1 MAINNVSAIR
11 VLVVDDSAFMM
22 KVISE
27 ILNSDEEIT
36 TIDTAR
42 NGKEA
47 IEKAI
52 SLKPDIITMDVEM
65 PIMDGITCLK
75 ELSKV
80 CDIPVIMLSSHTKE
94 GAEATINALEHGA
107 IDFITKPSNIF
118 DINSHGKRSELIEK
132 VKVISKLKNRT
143 TIREPKEERQYRGH
157 SEPQKIVR
165 DKDNQSSQI
174 KRIFAI
180 GISTGGPK
188 ALRDVIPQLP
198 GDIPAA
204 FLVVQHMPPGFT
216 KSLAERLDSLSSIKV
231 KEAEDN
237 ETVKAGVVYIAPG
250 DYHMKT
256 ALARDR
262 SIIIKLTKDP
272 PYGSHR
278 PSATVMMES
287 LSETGLANIVGI
299 IMTGMG
305 NDGSEG
311 AKKLKQ
317 ENNGYIIAQ
326 DEKTCTVYGMPKV
339 AVELGIVDEIVPL
352 ERITKKITEIVGV

>member
-1 MAINNVSAIR
+1 MAINNVSAIK
-11 VLVVDDSAFMM
+11 VLVVDDSAFMR
-22 KVISE
+22 KVISD
-27 ILNSDEEIT
+27 ILNSDKEIT

-52 SLKPDIITMDVEM
+52 NLKPDIITMDVEM
-65 PIMDGITCLK
+65 PVMDGITCLK
-75 ELSKV
+75 ELTKV

-118 DINSHGKRSELIEK
+118 DINSDDKRSELLEK
-132 VKVISKLKNRT
+132 VKVISRLKNRMT
-143 TIREPKEERQYRGH
+143 AIVTKEDQQYRVH
-157 SEPQKIVR
+157 SESQKFV
-165 DKDNQSSQI
+165 KNNQSSQI
-174 KRIFAI
+174 KKIVAI

-216 KSLAERLDSLSSIKV
+216 KSLAERLDSLSSVKV

-250 DYHMKT
+250 DYHMKIT
-256 ALARDR
+256 LARDKN
-262 SIIIKLTKDP
+262 IIIKLTKDP

-311 AKKLKQ
+311 AKKLKH

>member
-1 MAINNVSAIR
+1 MAINNVSVIK
-11 VLVVDDSAFMM
+11 VLVVDDSAFMR
-22 KVISE
+22 KVISD

-52 SLKPDIITMDVEM
+52 NLKPDIITMDVEM
-65 PIMDGITCLK
+65 PVMDGITCLK

-80 CDIPVIMLSSHTKE
+80 CSIPVIMLSSHTKE

-118 DINSHGKRSELIEK
+118 HINSEDKKNELLEK
-132 VKVISKLKNRT
+132 VKVISKLKNK
-143 TIREPKEERQYRGH
+143 IAPKEPKEGQQPKSRCEPQIIVKEGH
-157 SEPQKIVR
+157 SHG
-165 DKDNQSSQI
+165 SQI
-174 KRIFAI
+174 KKIVAI

-204 FLVVQHMPPGFT
+204 FLIVQHMPPGFT
-216 KSLAERLDSLSSIKV
+216 KSLAERLDSLSRVRV

-237 ETVKAGVVYIAPG
+237 ETVKSGVVYIAPG
-250 DYHMKT
+250 DYHMKI

-262 SIIIKLTKDP
+262 NIIIKLTKDP
-272 PYGSHR
+272 PYGAHR

-287 LSETGLANIVGI
+287 LSETGLANIVGV

-311 AKKLKQ
+311 AKKLKH

-326 DEKTCTVYGMPKV
+326 DEKTCIVYGMPKV

>member
-1 MAINNVSAIR
+1 MVIKNVSAIR
-11 VLVVDDSAFMM
+11 VLVVDDSAFMRR
-22 KVISE
+22 VISD
-27 ILNSDEEIT
+27 ILDSDEGIK

-47 IEKAI
+47 IEKAVN
-52 SLKPDIITMDVEM
+52 LKPDIITLDVEM
-65 PIMDGITCLK
+65 PVMDGLTCLK
-75 ELSKV
+75 ELSNV
-80 CDIPVIMLSSHTKE
+80 CSIPVIMLSSHTKE

-118 DINSHGKRSELIEK
+118 HMNSLNKRNELIEK
-132 VKVISKLKNRT
+132 VKVIAKLKNNTSSRVH
-143 TIREPKEERQYRGH
+143 KEILDVKSNYKQQKALNKEDNQGSH
-157 SEPQKIVR
+157 LKKIV
-165 DKDNQSSQI
+165 
-174 KRIFAI
+174 AI

-216 KSLAERLDSLSSIKV
+216 KSLAERLDSLSNVRV

-237 ETVKAGVVYIAPG
+237 ETVKPGVVYIAPG
-250 DYHMKT
+250 DYHMKI
-256 ALARDR
+256 ALARDK
-262 SIIIKLTKDP
+262 SLTLKLTKDP
-272 PYGSHR
+272 PYGAHR

-305 NDGSEG
+305 SDGSEG
-311 AKKLKQ
+311 AKRLKE

-326 DEKTCTVYGMPKV
+326 DEKTCIVYGMPKV
-339 AVELGIVDEIVPL
+339 AVELGIVDEVVPL
-352 ERITKKITEIVGV
+352 EMITKKITKIVGV

>member
-1 MAINNVSAIR
+1 MSIKNESVIR
-11 VLVVDDSAFMM
+11 VLVVDDSAFMRR
-22 KVISE
+22 VISD
-27 ILNSDEEIT
+27 ILDSDGDIK

-47 IEKAI
+47 IEKAVN
-52 SLKPDIITMDVEM
+52 LKPDIITLDVEM
-65 PIMDGITCLK
+65 PVMDGLTCLK
-75 ELSKV
+75 ELSNV
-80 CDIPVIMLSSHTKE
+80 CSIPVIMLSSHTKE

-118 DINSHGKRSELIEK
+118 HMNSLNKRNELIEK
-132 VKVISKLKNRT
+132 VKVIAKLKNNTSRAH
-143 TIREPKEERQYRGH
+143 REILEVKNHYEHQKGLNKGNNQGSH
-157 SEPQKIVR
+157 LKKIV
-165 DKDNQSSQI
+165 
-174 KRIFAI
+174 AI

-216 KSLAERLDSLSSIKV
+216 KSLAERLDSLSNVRV

-237 ETVKAGVVYIAPG
+237 EMVRPGVVYIAPG
-250 DYHMKT
+250 DYHMKI
-256 ALARDR
+256 ALARDK
-262 SIIIKLTKDP
+262 SLTIKLTKDP
-272 PYGSHR
+272 PYGAHR

-305 NDGSEG
+305 SDGSEG
-311 AKKLKQ
+311 ARRLKE

-326 DEKTCTVYGMPKV
+326 DEKTCIVYGMPKV
-339 AVELGIVDEIVPL
+339 AVELGIVDEVVPL
-352 ERITKKITEIVGV
+352 EMITKKINEIVGV

>member
-1 MAINNVSAIR
+1 MEIKNVSAIK
-11 VLVVDDSAFMM
+11 VLVVDDSAFMR
-22 KVISE
+22 KVISD
-27 ILNSDEEIT
+27 ILDSDEDIK
-36 TIDTAR
+36 TIDTAK

-52 SLKPDIITMDVEM
+52 NLKPDLITMDVEM
-65 PIMDGITCLK
+65 PVMDGLTCLK

-80 CDIPVIMLSSHTKE
+80 CSIPVIMLSSHTKE

-118 DINSHGKRSELIEK
+118 YINSPDKRNELIEK
-132 VKVISKLKNRT
+132 VKVISKLKSNTSPREHKEVLESKKQHELHKGIT
-143 TIREPKEERQYRGH
+143 KENSQSSHIR
-157 SEPQKIVR
+157 KIV
-165 DKDNQSSQI
+165 
-174 KRIFAI
+174 AI

-188 ALRDVIPQLP
+188 ALRDVIPYLP

-216 KSLAERLDSLSSIKV
+216 KSLAERLNSLSNVRV

-237 ETVKAGVVYIAPG
+237 ETVRSGVVYIAPG
-250 DYHMKT
+250 DYHMKIS
-256 ALARDR
+256 LAEDK
-262 SIIIKLTKDP
+262 SLMIKLTKDP
-272 PYGSHR
+272 PYGAHR

-287 LSETGLANIVGI
+287 LSETGLANIVGV

-305 NDGSEG
+305 SDGSEG

-326 DEKTCTVYGMPKV
+326 DEKTCIVYGMPKV
-339 AVELGIVDEIVPL
+339 AVELGIVDEVVPL